1 MPDIPLDIAE
11 IDKRIAAIR
20 ENLIELTEQAAA
32 YSGGA
37 VEELNARRIADQE
50 AQLDLLTKQRD
61 ELVQKSRARTR
72 RFEVSIRQHMQVIG
86 ADGVHI
92 GTVDRVENGR
102 IKLTKADS
110 GEGRHKGHHHFIDL
124 GLVADV
130 EGQNVRLSA
139 NAAVAVTLEEE
150 RSGKAT

>member
-1 MPDIPLDIAE
+1 MPDIPLNLTE
-11 IDKRIAAIR
+11 IEQRIAAIR
-20 ENLIELTEQAAA
+20 ENLTELTEQAAA

-37 VEELNARRIADQE
+37 VEELNAQRIADQE
-50 AQLDLLTKQRD
+50 AQLELLTRQRD
-61 ELVQKSRARTR
+61 ELVQR
-72 RFEVSIRQHMQVIG
+72 RPRPEVSTSVKQHMEVIG

-92 GTVDRVENGR
+92 GTVDRVEGGR

-130 EGQNVRLSA
+130 EGQKVRLSA

-150 RSGKAT
+150 HSGKST

>member
-1 MPDIPLDIAE
+1 MPDIPLSIAE
-11 IDKRIAAIR
+11 IDQRIAAIR
-20 ENLIELTEQAAA
+20 ENLIELIEQAAA

-37 VEELNARRIADQE
+37 VEELTAQRIADQE

-61 ELVQKSRARTR
+61 DLTR
-72 RFEVSIRQHMQVIG
+72 PRPRVKRFEISVKQHMEVIG

-110 GEGRHKGHHHFIDL
+110 GEGHHRGHHHFIDL
-124 GLVADV
+124 GLVSDV
-130 EGQNVRLSA
+130 EGQKVRLSA
-139 NAAVAVTLEEE
+139 SAAVEVTLEQEK
-150 RSGKAT
+150 SGKAI

>member
-1 MPDIPLDIAE
+1 MPDIPLNLAE
-11 IDKRIAAIR
+11 IEERIAAIR
-20 ENLIELTEQAAA
+20 ENLTELEEQAAA

-37 VEELNARRIADQE
+37 VEELNAQRIADQE
-50 AQLDLLTKQRD
+50 AQLERLMKQRD
-61 ELVQKSRARTR
+61 ELLQRKPRPELRIT
-72 RFEVSIRQHMQVIG
+72 IKQHMEVIG

-92 GTVDRVENGR
+92 GTVDRVEHGR

-130 EGQNVRLSA
+130 EGQKVRLSA

-150 RSGKAT
+150 RSRKPT